1 MPHTFARD
9 RFDSWHATKRQ
20 DDCLS
25 VEQLHTVLHFLDI
38 LYTECYMAIE
48 IRNLQDKTELL
59 RHMTPASPDDSKA
72 DATTT
77 EPAADAST
85 NVPTTSPTG
94 KPLPNVLACSVSVRK
109 APSSA
114 RSADSYDKD
123 FPPLSATVVTQVAV
137 PPAPGAL
144 TRFDQQAQLDSY
156 VNSLLDKKLEG
167 LRQET
172 ARALEQITAK
182 TDSALVTMENRLS
195 LQERTM
201 MASAIQTRVD
211 PINRS
216 YEALVALHRHL
227 TSLLKERK
235 KLARSSSPDLEELSD
250 LDEQIGL
257 EHDNIAKA
265 KHKLCQRHAALGGD
279 AQRLNIPLHD
289 LVELDFQDG
298 PA

>member
-1 MPHTFARD
+1 
-9 RFDSWHATKRQ
+9 
-20 DDCLS
+20 
-25 VEQLHTVLHFLDI
+25 
-38 LYTECYMAIE
+38 
-48 IRNLQDKTELL
+48 
-59 RHMTPASPDDSKA
+59 
-72 DATTT
+72 
-77 EPAADAST
+77 
-85 NVPTTSPTG
+85 
-94 KPLPNVLACSVSVRK
+94 VSVRK

-114 RSADSYDKD
+114 RSADSFDKD
-123 FPPLSATVVTQVAV
+123 FPALSATVVTQVAV

-182 TDSALVTMENRLS
+182 TDSALVTMETRLS

-257 EHDNIAKA
+257 EQDNIAKA

>member
-9 RFDSWHATKRQ
+9 RFDSWHATKRP

-48 IRNLQDKTELL
+48 IRQDSALVTMENRLSLQE
-59 RHMTPASPDDSKA
+59 RI
-72 DATTT
+72 
-77 EPAADAST
+77 
-85 NVPTTSPTG
+85 
-94 KPLPNVLACSVSVRK
+94 
-109 APSSA
+109 
-114 RSADSYDKD
+114 
-123 FPPLSATVVTQVAV
+123 
-137 PPAPGAL
+137 
-144 TRFDQQAQLDSY
+144 
-156 VNSLLDKKLEG
+156 NSLLDKKLEG
-167 LRQET
+167 MRQET

-235 KLARSSSPDLEELSD
+235 KLARSSSPDLKELSD

-257 EHDNIAKA
+257 EQDNIAKA
-265 KHKLCQRHAALGGD
+265 KHKLCQRHAALVGD